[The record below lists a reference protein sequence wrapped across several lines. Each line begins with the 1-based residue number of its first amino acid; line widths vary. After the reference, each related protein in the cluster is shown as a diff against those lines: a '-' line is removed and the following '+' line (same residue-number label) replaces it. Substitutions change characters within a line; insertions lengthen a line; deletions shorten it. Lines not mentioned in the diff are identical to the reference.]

1 MMTSRIILTAT
12 ILIASLSMCLFAP
25 PSALAQGGLFDELL
39 QDNETALEEA
49 AGVKEKARLHKE
61 RGDLFLSRDDL
72 ENAAEEFIA
81 ALDLY
86 DGFSEEERVWMAVRI
101 SWAERYSE
109 ALDELRAILLENP
122 QNIKARLH
130 LARTLSWA
138 GQYDEAIHE
147 AEAVLENS
155 PGNREALLVKANSL
169 SWRGDPEQAIPIYE
183 GLLTEEEW
191 FNARLGLAHAHLAR
205 GNRRAAQESTE
216 FLAPK
221 YAYQEGELGK
231 LEQAL
236 KKTTRPDL
244 RLQYSYYNDSDDNR
258 YDRYS
263 ALFSFWFHDFRADTR
278 YTRTEARDN
287 TRSNSTDQLGLSLY
301 TKLTDVLGFGAGI
314 GYAQADDGDDDY
326 VTWITRADLDMLEGT
341 LAVRASKDLFSETA
355 EIIENRIRL
364 TKVDIDYSRA
374 LTDRWFAVAGYG
386 YTDYSDDNDSNQA
399 RFTIRYAVYPDN
411 PRINVGYRFRY
422 MDFARHS
429 GGGYFDPHDLVS
441 NQVFASLYYEK
452 GKIYLYAEPYFGQ
465 QFFSRRGNDE
475 DDLVAGGS
483 FSIGARLS
491 DDVTVEAFV
500 EGGNFGLDT
509 AAGFDYFMVGGK
521 LKILF

>member
-1 MMTSRIILTAT
+1 MMTSRRILTAT
-12 ILIASLSMCLFAP
+12 IIIASLSMCLFVP
-25 PSALAQGGLFDELL
+25 PSALAQGGLFEELL
-39 QDNETALEEA
+39 QANEKALEGA
-49 AGVKEKARLHKE
+49 ASVKEKARFHKE
-61 RGDLFLSRDDL
+61 RGDLFLSRGDP

-86 DGFSEEERVWMAVRI
+86 DGFSEEERLWMAVQI

-138 GQYDEAIHE
+138 GQYDEAIDE

-169 SWRGDPEQAIPIYE
+169 SWRGDPERAIPIYE

-191 FNARLGLAHAHLAR
+191 FNARLGLAHAHLAT

-216 FLAPK
+216 LLAPE
-221 YAYQEGELGK
+221 YAHQEGKLGR

-263 ALFSFWFHDFRADTR
+263 ALISFWFHDFRADAR
-278 YTRTEARDN
+278 YTRTEARDD

-314 GYAQADDGDDDY
+314 GYTQADDGDDGY
-326 VTWITRADLDMLEGT
+326 VTWNTRADLDMLDGT
-341 LAVRASKDLFSETA
+341 LAVRASRDLFLDTA
-355 EIIENRIRL
+355 QIIENRIRL

-374 LTDRWFAVAGYG
+374 LTDRWFATAGYG
-386 YTDYSDDNDSNQA
+386 HTDYSDDNDSNQA
-399 RFTIRYAVYPDN
+399 RFMIRYAVYPDN
-411 PRINVGYRFRY
+411 PRINVGYKFRY
-422 MDFARHS
+422 IDFARQS
-429 GGGYFDPHDLVS
+429 GGGYFDPNDLIS
-441 NQVFASLYYEK
+441 NQIFASLYYEN
-452 GKIYLYAEPYFGQ
+452 GKFYLYAEPFVGHKLFNRFGKDGDDFVGGGYF
-465 QFFSRRGNDE
+465 S
-475 DDLVAGGS
+475 L
-483 FSIGARLS
+483 GAKLNENI
-491 DDVTVEAFV
+491 TVEAFA

-509 AAGFDYFMVGGK
+509 AAGFEYFLVGAM